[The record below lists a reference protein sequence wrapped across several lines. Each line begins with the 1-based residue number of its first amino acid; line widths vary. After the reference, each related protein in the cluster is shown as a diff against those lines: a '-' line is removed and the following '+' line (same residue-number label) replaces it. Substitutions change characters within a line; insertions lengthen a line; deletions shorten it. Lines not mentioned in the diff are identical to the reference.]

1 MNTEMINKRIQ
12 DENIRH
18 NNVLN
23 DLNNRKSREN
33 EQHQRTLEYLR
44 TEKERLKA
52 FQQNKT
58 CSTNLCQKLNKLIN
72 EC

>member
-1 MNTEMINKRIQ
+1 MNTEVINKRIQ

-33 EQHQRTLEYLR
+33 EQHQRILGYLR
-44 TEKERLKA
+44 AEKERLKA
-52 FQQNKT
+52 FQQN
-58 CSTNLCQKLNKLIN
+58 
-72 EC
+72 